1 MVSPN
6 LIAGE
11 KELDHGEDTGERSP
25 FLNERIFGRDNQ
37 MRIEPPKVEASPS
50 ELFSGQFASAL
61 DSFASPAKQPFNEG
75 GLESNLWI
83 SELDARKVLFD

>member
-1 MVSPN
+1 MGSPN

-11 KELDHGEDTGERSP
+11 KELAHEDTGERSP
-25 FLNERIFGRDNQ
+25 FLNERIFGQDQ
-37 MRIEPPKVEASPS
+37 MRIESLKVEASPS

-75 GLESNLWI
+75 LESNLWI